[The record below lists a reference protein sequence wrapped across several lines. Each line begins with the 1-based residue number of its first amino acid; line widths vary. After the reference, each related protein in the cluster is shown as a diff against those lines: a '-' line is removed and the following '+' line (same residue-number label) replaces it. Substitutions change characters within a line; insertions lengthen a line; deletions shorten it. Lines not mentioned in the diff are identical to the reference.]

1 MTKTSKH
8 SITIPLTDK
17 QHDLF
22 SRIAKEDRRKL
33 NDLYRLIFACGLEF
47 HWCEDSFSFKKR
59 DDELTDEERKQIA
72 KNDEIEK
79 ELQKTDK
86 RIYELSDEEEKKL
99 GYKEVYIYHR
109 GGGYSL
115 EEKPPNLC
123 YVLSEEIREPLLD
136 KEEDS

>member
-109 GGGYSL
+109 GGGYSF
-115 EEKPPNLC
+115 EEKHPNLC
-123 YVLSEEIREPLLD
+123 YILSEEIREPLLD